1 MMFIGLTYE
10 EVAKLIENME
20 MEYSKNISDS
30 TSQVNTKY
38 YGHGLMTLRDF
49 KKRLIAFT
57 KNKYDRN

>member
-10 EVAKLIENME
+10 EVAKIIKDME
-20 MEYSKNISDS
+20 IEYSKNMNGS
-30 TSQVNTKY
+30 TSQVNIKY

-49 KKRLIAFT
+49 KKRLITFT